1 MKLIAVISRDTAGFL
16 ASVLQ
21 GMQSERDKQRGFGV
35 PKNADNSTFFAGFVV
50 VEIKDHSTILKE
62 LLQQRT
68 MGPLVKGQE
77 ATDRDT

>member
-1 MKLIAVISRDTAGFL
+1 M
-16 ASVLQ
+16 
-21 GMQSERDKQRGFGV
+21 

-77 ATDRDT
+77 ATDRDTVDLPILWSQGDNLRQFQ